1 MLSKSS
7 ENRPGCIS
15 RSSPKFPT
23 QQSPPIAPILCR
35 VSAAGRRSDVDPRK
49 QLVGLSGLGTPQ
61 CLPDH
66 SA

>member
-7 ENRPGCIS
+7 ENPSVCIS

-23 QQSPPIAPILCR
+23 QQSPPIEPILCR
-35 VSAAGRRSDVDPRK
+35 VTAAGRKSDVDPRK
-49 QLVGLSGLGTPQ
+49 QLVGLSGLGTSW